1 MLTVFCLQ
9 GNNICFADY
18 KRYTIRIL
26 FFNLFELQI
35 IQSFERLS
43 KEKQG
48 GNLKNL
54 IDKQTKTSLF

>member
-1 MLTVFCLQ
+1 MQSEF
-9 GNNICFADY
+9 
-18 KRYTIRIL
+18 

-54 IDKQTKTSLF
+54 IDKQTKT

>member
-1 MLTVFCLQ
+1 MQ
-9 GNNICFADY
+9 SEI
-18 KRYTIRIL
+18 

-54 IDKQTKTSLF
+54 IDKQTNT